1 MIGAFF
7 DVDGTLYRA
16 HMWRGLMEYVASHRG
31 ANRVRFYLAAHL
43 PLVYLRKLHLISE
56 EAYRKPWVMDLGWLL
71 RGWTAADGEAALRWV
86 AEEYIRPTGRNDML
100 ACLREHVSAGHR
112 VILVSAMLVPT
123 LRVLGEALGVAG
135 VVGTDIEIKDG
146 YFTGRV
152 IPPACMGIE
161 KDRQTRRFLQA
172 RGWAIDPASSFAYAD
187 SISDRALL
195 EMVGHSVAV
204 YPDPALAALARQ
216 RNWDILPRA

>member
-7 DVDGTLYRA
+7 DVDGTLYQA
-16 HMWRGLMEYVASHRG
+16 HMWRGLMEYAARHGG
-31 ANRVRFYLAAHL
+31 ANRVRFYLAVHM
-43 PLVYLRKLHLISE
+43 PLVYLRRLRLIGE
-56 EAYRKPWVMDLGWLL
+56 ETFRKPWVMNLGWLL
-71 RGWTAADGEAALRWV
+71 RGWTASEGEAALRWV
-86 AEEYIRPTGRNDML
+86 AEEYIRPTGRNDVL
-100 ACLREHVSAGHR
+100 ACLQEHVGAGHS

-123 LRVLGEALGVAG
+123 LRILGEALGVTG
-135 VVGTDIEIKDG
+135 VVGTDIEIQDG

-152 IPPACMGIE
+152 LLPACMGIE
-161 KDRQTRRFLQA
+161 KDRLTRRFLQA
-172 RGWAIDPASSFAYAD
+172 RGLDIDLAASHAYAD

-195 EMVGHSVAV
+195 EMVGHPVAV